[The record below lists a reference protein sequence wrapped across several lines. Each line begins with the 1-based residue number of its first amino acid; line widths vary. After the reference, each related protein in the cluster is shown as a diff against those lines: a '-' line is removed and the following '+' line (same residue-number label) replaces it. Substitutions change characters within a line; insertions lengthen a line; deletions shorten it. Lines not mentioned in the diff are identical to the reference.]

1 MITPSEY
8 TKSMQKVNVHRVM
21 RIGKQEVVR
30 VMRVDREKGYI
41 DLSKKKVHKQEELD
55 TLDKFA
61 KAKTVNS
68 IMRTLSES
76 LKIDIEQVFKKIAW
90 PLYRKTP
97 QPLQILIHA
106 MDDESVL
113 KDLDLDEAM
122 KAKLM
127 SEIRR
132 RFQPARVKIMST
144 FEVSINDF
152 DGVNILKEALLAGQ
166 NKSSPDFKIEVTI
179 LGAPVYLMSV
189 ETDKKTEGTALI
201 ASALD
206 EIRLFIEGKKGQFK
220 VKEAP
225 KVVGDKNQHL
235 ELLKAEVN
243 KAENSDD
250 SNVSGM
256 GSASESDD

>member
-1 MITPSEY
+1 LIAR
-8 TKSMQKVNVHRVM
+8 KVLAYSTA
-21 RIGKQEVVR
+21 
-30 VMRVDREKGYI
+30 GYI

-166 NKSSPDFKIEVTI
+166 NKSSPDFKIEVRETTIQVTI

-220 VKEAP
+220 VKEAVRLMI
-225 KVVGDKNQHL
+225 KCS
-235 ELLKAEVN
+235 LK
-243 KAENSDD
+243 
-250 SNVSGM
+250 
-256 GSASESDD
+256 